1 MLVLFAEL
9 SVSEHFSNNDRVG
22 GPLGATNKD
31 SDRAGDPTVTFISK
45 SWNPESDWSY
55 PHMDYAFVAV
65 FFFVF
70 ALEETLSDTVSTYRS
85 N

>member
-1 MLVLFAEL
+1 MFLLFAEL
-9 SVSEHFSNNDRVG
+9 SVGEHFSNNDRVG
-22 GPLGATNKD
+22 GPLCVTNKG

-65 FFFVF
+65 LLFVF
-70 ALEETLSDTVSTYRS
+70 ALEETL
-85 N
+85 